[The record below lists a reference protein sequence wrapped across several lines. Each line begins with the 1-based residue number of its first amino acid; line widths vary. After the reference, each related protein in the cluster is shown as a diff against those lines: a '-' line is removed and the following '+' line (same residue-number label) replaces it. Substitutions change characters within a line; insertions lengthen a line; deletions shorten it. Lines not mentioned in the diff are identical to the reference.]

1 MVRGARGHRLND
13 APAGTPVGP
22 WPFDDTLIQDRPML
36 DALSS
41 PALLAFFV
49 AAASPG
55 PATLAVSTTAMAGG
69 ARAAAVL
76 GLGLAVGLAFWGV
89 VAAAGLGALLVQSS
103 VALTVL
109 RWFGGA
115 YLLWLAWQSA
125 RSAMRADT
133 ALAEVHPVA
142 DGRILIRGLAL
153 NLSNPKAVLAWI
165 SVLALG
171 VGPSQAGSGI
181 AVTTA
186 LCAALG
192 LLIYL
197 AYAVLFSQAPVR
209 AGYRKARRGIDGLA
223 SVFFGYSGLKLVM
236 TRSEVA

>member
-1 MVRGARGHRLND
+1 M
-13 APAGTPVGP
+13 
-22 WPFDDTLIQDRPML
+22 I
-36 DALSS
+36 DALLS
-41 PALLAFFV
+41 PALFAFFV

-69 ARAAAVL
+69 ARAAALL
-76 GLGLAVGLAFWGV
+76 GVGLAVGLGFWGL
-89 VAAAGLGALLVQSS
+89 VAAAGLGAVLVQSS

-125 RSAMRADT
+125 RSAM
-133 ALAEVHPVA
+133 VPVA
-142 DGRILIRGLAL
+142 GVEHIAPASGSKLMLRGLVL

-171 VGPSQAGSGI
+171 VGSAEGNAGL
-181 AVTTA
+181 AMTTA
-186 LCAALG
+186 LCAVLG

-197 AYAVLFSQAPVR
+197 AYAVLFSQAAIR
-209 AGYRKARRGIDGLA
+209 AAYSRAQRAIDGMVA
-223 SVFFGYSGLKLVM
+223 AFFGYSGLKLIL
-236 TRSEVA
+236 TRPDAN

>member
-1 MVRGARGHRLND
+1 
-13 APAGTPVGP
+13 
-22 WPFDDTLIQDRPML
+22 LI
-36 DALSS
+36 DALLS
-41 PALLAFFV
+41 PALFAFFV

-69 ARAAAVL
+69 ARAAAQL
-76 GLGLAVGLAFWGV
+76 GVGLAVGLGFWGL
-89 VAAAGLGALLVQSS
+89 VAAAGLGAVLVQSS

-125 RSAMRADT
+125 RNAM
-133 ALAEVHPVA
+133 VPVA
-142 DGRILIRGLAL
+142 GVDRITPVSGSKLMLRGLVL

-171 VGPSQAGSGI
+171 VGSAEGNPGLAM
-181 AVTTA
+181 TTA

-192 LLIYL
+192 LVIYL
-197 AYAVLFSQAPVR
+197 AYAVLFSQAAIR
-209 AGYRKARRGIDGLA
+209 SAYSRARRAIDGMVA
-223 SVFFGYSGLKLVM
+223 AFFGYSGLKLIL
-236 TRSEVA
+236 TRPDAS

>member
-1 MVRGARGHRLND
+1 MIEPLPSA
-13 APAGTPVGP
+13 
-22 WPFDDTLIQDRPML
+22 
-36 DALSS
+36 ALF
-41 PALLAFFV
+41 AFFV

-55 PATLAVSTTAMAGG
+55 PATLAVSTTAMANG

-76 GLGLAVGLAFWGV
+76 GLCLAVGLAFWGV

-125 RSAMRADT
+125 RNALSADPSSADVPSAT
-133 ALAEVHPVA
+133 NS
-142 DGRILIRGLAL
+142 RILIRGLIL

-171 VGPSQAGSGI
+171 VGSSGDGAGL
-181 AVTTA
+181 ALTTA
-186 LCAALG
+186 LYAALG

-197 AYAVLFSQAPVR
+197 AYAVLFSQAPIR
-209 AGYRKARRGIDGLA
+209 SGYRKARRGIDGLA
-223 SVFFGYSGLKLVM
+223 AAFFGYSGRKLLFAR
-236 TRSEVA
+236 TEAA

>member
-1 MVRGARGHRLND
+1 
-13 APAGTPVGP
+13 
-22 WPFDDTLIQDRPML
+22 ML
-36 DALSS
+36 DAFDS

-49 AAASPG
+49 AAVSPG
-55 PATLAVSTTAMAGG
+55 PATLAVSTTAMAQGM
-69 ARAAAVL
+69 RAALLLGIGL
-76 GLGLAVGLAFWGV
+76 GLGLAFWGL

-109 RWFGGA
+109 RWVGGA

-125 RSAMRADT
+125 RSAVMPDPPS
-133 ALAEVHPVA
+133 AEAPSA
-142 DGRILIRGLAL
+142 AAGRMLIRGLVL

-171 VGPSQAGSGI
+171 LSAPDDRSGL

-192 LLIYL
+192 LMIYA
-197 AYAVLFSQAPVR
+197 AYAVLFAQAPVR

-223 SVFFGYSGLKLVM
+223 AAFFGYSGLRLIF
-236 TRSEVA
+236 TRADADMPAG

>member
-1 MVRGARGHRLND
+1 MD
-13 APAGTPVGP
+13 ATSY
-22 WPFDDTLIQDRPML
+22 M
-36 DALSS
+36 
-41 PALLAFFV
+41 PALIAFFA

-55 PATLAVSTTAMAGG
+55 PATLAVSTAAMSRGVRSATM
-69 ARAAAVL
+69 L

-89 VAAAGLGALLVQSS
+89 VAAAGLGALLMQSTT
-103 VALTVL
+103 ALTLL

-125 RSAMRADT
+125 RSVIAPPGPVEQVDT
-133 ALAEVHPVA
+133 TSDSRLV
-142 DGRILIRGLAL
+142 LRGLML

-171 VGPSQAGSGI
+171 VGTSETGTNL

-197 AYAVLFSQAPVR
+197 AYAVAFSQAPFR
-209 AGYRKARRGIDGLA
+209 AGYRRAQRGIDGLA
-223 SVFFGYSGLKLVM
+223 AMFFGYSGLKLLL
-236 TRSEVA
+236 TRPETS

>member
-1 MVRGARGHRLND
+1 MALAKGAGIPDFGNGSRIFVMD
-13 APAGTPVGP
+13 ATPY
-22 WPFDDTLIQDRPML
+22 M
-36 DALSS
+36 
-41 PALLAFFV
+41 PALIAFFV

-55 PATLAVSTTAMAGG
+55 PATLAVSTAAMSRG
-69 ARAAAVL
+69 ARAATML

-89 VAAAGLGALLVQSS
+89 VAAAGLGALLMQSTT
-103 VALTVL
+103 ALTLL

-125 RSAMRADT
+125 RSVIAPSGSVEAVDT
-133 ALAEVHPVA
+133 TSDSRLV
-142 DGRILIRGLAL
+142 LRGLVL

-171 VGPSQAGSGI
+171 VGTGEAGTNL

-197 AYAVLFSQAPVR
+197 AYAVAFSQAPFRV
-209 AGYRKARRGIDGLA
+209 GYRRAQRGIDGLA
-223 SVFFGYSGLKLVM
+223 ATFFGYSGLKLLLNRPE
-236 TRSEVA
+236 TP

>member
-1 MVRGARGHRLND
+1 M
-13 APAGTPVGP
+13 
-22 WPFDDTLIQDRPML
+22 I
-36 DALSS
+36 DALFS
-41 PALLAFFV
+41 PAIFAFFV

-55 PATLAVSTTAMAGG
+55 PATLAVSTTAMARG

-76 GLGLAVGLAFWGV
+76 GIGLAAGLAFWGV

-125 RSAMRADT
+125 RSAITAD
-133 ALAEVHPVA
+133 LPSGEVLPAA
-142 DGRILIRGLAL
+142 DNRLLIRGLVL

-171 VGPSQAGSGI
+171 IGSSDESS
-181 AVTTA
+181 ALVMTTA

-192 LLIYL
+192 LFIYL
-197 AYAVLFSQAPVR
+197 AYAVLFSQAPIR
-209 AGYRKARRGIDGLA
+209 SGYRKARRSIDGVTA
-223 SVFFGYSGLKLVM
+223 AFFGYAGLKLIL
-236 TRSEVA
+236 TRSEAT

>member
-1 MVRGARGHRLND
+1 MID
-13 APAGTPVGP
+13 A
-22 WPFDDTLIQDRPML
+22 TL
-36 DALSS
+36 S
-41 PALLAFFV
+41 PAILAFFV

-55 PATLAVSTTAMAGG
+55 PATLAVSTTAMAAG
-69 ARAAAVL
+69 ARAAALL

-125 RSAMRADT
+125 RSA
-133 ALAEVHPVA
+133 LAPAVA
-142 DGRILIRGLAL
+142 SEDATPASNGRLAIRGLVL

-171 VGPSQAGSGI
+171 VGSSDHGSGL

-186 LCAALG
+186 LCAFLG
-192 LLIYL
+192 LVVYL
-197 AYAVLFSQAPVR
+197 VYAVLFSQAIIR
-209 AGYRKARRGIDGLA
+209 SGYRRARRAIDGVA
-223 SVFFGYSGLKLVM
+223 AVFFGYSGLKLLM
-236 TRSEVA
+236 TRSEVT

>member
-1 MVRGARGHRLND
+1 
-13 APAGTPVGP
+13 
-22 WPFDDTLIQDRPML
+22 ML
-36 DALSS
+36 DALVS

-55 PATLAVSTTAMAGG
+55 PATLAVSTTAMARG
-69 ARAAAVL
+69 ARAAVL
-76 GLGLAVGLAFWGV
+76 LGVGLAIGLAFWGL

-125 RSAMRADT
+125 RSAVMPEPET
-133 ALAEVHPVA
+133 AEVSTTV

-171 VGPSQAGSGI
+171 VGSSDDPSRLAI
-181 AVTTA
+181 TTA
-186 LCAALG
+186 LCAVLG
-192 LLIYL
+192 LAIYL
-197 AYAVLFSQAPVR
+197 SYAVLFSQAPVR
-209 AGYRKARRGIDGLA
+209 SGYRRARRGIDGLTA
-223 SVFFGYSGLKLVM
+223 AFFGYSGLKLVF
-236 TRSEVA
+236 TRSESA

>member
-1 MVRGARGHRLND
+1 
-13 APAGTPVGP
+13 
-22 WPFDDTLIQDRPML
+22 ML
-36 DALSS
+36 DALVS

-55 PATLAVSTTAMAGG
+55 PATLAVSTTAMARG
-69 ARAAAVL
+69 ARAAVL
-76 GLGLAVGLAFWGV
+76 MGVGLAIGLAFWGLI
-89 VAAAGLGALLVQSS
+89 AAAGLGALLVQSS

-125 RSAMRADT
+125 RSAVMPEPEAVDVPTIADS
-133 ALAEVHPVA
+133 
-142 DGRILIRGLAL
+142 RILIRGLVL

-171 VGPSQAGSGI
+171 VGSSDDPSRLAI
-181 AVTTA
+181 TTS
-186 LCAALG
+186 LCGVLG
-192 LLIYL
+192 LVIYL

-209 AGYRKARRGIDGLA
+209 SGYRKARRGIDGVA
-223 SVFFGYSGLKLVM
+223 AAFFGYSGLKLVF
-236 TRSEVA
+236 TRSEAA

>member
-1 MVRGARGHRLND
+1 M
-13 APAGTPVGP
+13 
-22 WPFDDTLIQDRPML
+22 I
-36 DALSS
+36 DALLS

-55 PATLAVSTTAMAGG
+55 PATLAVSTTAMAAG
-69 ARAAAVL
+69 ARAAALL
-76 GLGLAVGLAFWGV
+76 GVGLAVGLAFWGL

-115 YLLWLAWQSA
+115 YLLWLAFQSA
-125 RSAMRADT
+125 RSAMT
-133 ALAEVHPVA
+133 LAVEPEDA
-142 DGRILIRGLAL
+142 YPASDGRLAIRGLVL

-171 VGPSQAGSGI
+171 VESADGGSGL

-186 LCAALG
+186 LCASLG
-192 LLIYL
+192 LVIYL
-197 AYAVLFSQAPVR
+197 VYAVLFSQSTIR
-209 AGYRKARRGIDGLA
+209 SGYRRARRAIEGLA
-223 SVFFGYSGLKLVM
+223 SAFFGYSGLKLFLARPD
-236 TRSEVA
+236 TP

>member
-1 MVRGARGHRLND
+1 MD
-13 APAGTPVGP
+13 ATPY
-22 WPFDDTLIQDRPML
+22 M
-36 DALSS
+36 
-41 PALLAFFV
+41 PALIAFFA

-55 PATLAVSTTAMAGG
+55 PATLAVSTTAMSRG
-69 ARAAAVL
+69 ARSATML

-89 VAAAGLGALLVQSS
+89 VAAAGLGALLIQSTT
-103 VALTVL
+103 ALTLL

-125 RSAMRADT
+125 RSVVAPSGD
-133 ALAEVHPVA
+133 AEEVNTTSGSRLV
-142 DGRILIRGLAL
+142 LRGLVL

-171 VGPSQAGSGI
+171 VGTGEAGTSL

-197 AYAVLFSQAPVR
+197 VYAVAFSLAPLR
-209 AGYRKARRGIDGLA
+209 AGYRRAQRGIDGLA
-223 SVFFGYSGLKLVM
+223 AMFFGYSGLKLLL
-236 TRSEVA
+236 TRPETP

>member
-1 MVRGARGHRLND
+1 MALAKGAGIPDFGND
-13 APAGTPVGP
+13 SRICVMDATPY
-22 WPFDDTLIQDRPML
+22 M
-36 DALSS
+36 
-41 PALLAFFV
+41 PALIAFFA

-55 PATLAVSTTAMAGG
+55 PATLAVSTAAMSRG
-69 ARAAAVL
+69 ARPATML

-89 VAAAGLGALLVQSS
+89 VAAAGLGALLMQSTT
-103 VALTVL
+103 ALTLL

-125 RSAMRADT
+125 RSVIASSEGVEAVDT
-133 ALAEVHPVA
+133 TSDSRLV
-142 DGRILIRGLAL
+142 LRGLVL

-171 VGPSQAGSGI
+171 VGTGEAGTNL

-186 LCAALG
+186 LCAVLG

-197 AYAVLFSQAPVR
+197 AYAVAFSRTPFRV
-209 AGYRKARRGIDGLA
+209 GYRRAQRGIDGLA
-223 SVFFGYSGLKLVM
+223 AMFFGYSGLRLLL
-236 TRSEVA
+236 TRPETP

>member
-1 MVRGARGHRLND
+1 MTID
-13 APAGTPVGP
+13 S
-22 WPFDDTLIQDRPML
+22 
-36 DALSS
+36 AL
-41 PALLAFFV
+41 PALIAFFV

-55 PATLAVSTTAMAGG
+55 PATLAVSTTAMAHG

-76 GLGLAVGLAFWGV
+76 GIGLAVGLAFWGV

-103 VALTVL
+103 IALTIM

-125 RSAMRADT
+125 RSAMAPDPAT
-133 ALAEVHPVA
+133 AQAAPVA
-142 DGRILIRGLAL
+142 DGRILMRGLVL

-165 SVLALG
+165 SILALG
-171 VGPSQAGSGI
+171 VSSSDAGTGLGI
-181 AVTTA
+181 ITA

-197 AYAVLFSQAPVR
+197 CYAILFSQELIR
-209 AGYRKARRGIDGLA
+209 AGYRKARRGIDSLA
-223 SVFFGYSGLKLVM
+223 AAFFGYSGLKLVL
-236 TRSEVA
+236 TRSDAA